1 MNADKVANDLAKH
14 EAVCAERWKTAFNK
28 FDDMEENIKRIEMI
42 LITCAGGIIV
52 GGATVI
58 MTILSLHG

>member
-1 MNADKVANDLAKH
+1 
-14 EAVCAERWKTAFNK
+14 
-28 FDDMEENIKRIEMI
+28 MEENIKRIEMI